1 MTDLKPLKDKTAI
14 VTGASRGIGMAIA
27 EGFAKAGASV
37 SIAARNK
44 EDLSSV
50 ETHIKKFNSN
60 VIAFQTDVS
69 QSEDVDALVN
79 NTLKSFGQIDILV
92 NNAGVYKELALVP
105 FPDQTL
111 TPPSVM
117 RSSNKRMT
125 DDEFRQIID
134 TNIGGVFYGCR
145 AVAPSMMDQRYGKII
160 NLSSIAATKAS
171 TLQAVYATSKTA
183 VNMLTSSLALEW
195 AEYGIRV
202 NSIAPGMYETSMT
215 SRAWDDPKRKQRN
228 LKRIPLSQPGDMD
241 GLVALAIFLASP
253 ESDYITG
260 QTIYID
266 GGLSAL

>member
-69 QSEDVDALVN
+69 RSEDVDALVN

-117 RSSNKRMT
+117 RSSSKRMT

-215 SRAWDDPKRKQRN
+215 SRAWDDPKRRQRN
-228 LKRIPLSQPGDMD
+228 LKHIPLSQPGDMD

>member
-1 MTDLKPLKDKTAI
+1 MTDPKPLKDKIAI

-37 SIAARNK
+37 SLAARNK
-44 EDLSSV
+44 EDLSFA
-50 ETHIKKFNSN
+50 ETHLKKFNPN

-79 NTLKSFGQIDILV
+79 NTLKSFGSIDIMV

-111 TPPSVM
+111 TPPSVT

-145 AVAPSMMDQRYGKII
+145 AVAPIMMDQRYGKII
-160 NLSSIAATKAS
+160 NLSSIAATKTS
-171 TLQAVYATSKTA
+171 TLQAVYASSKTA

-195 AEYGIRV
+195 AGYGIRV
-202 NSIAPGMYETSMT
+202 NSIAPGMYDTSMT
-215 SRAWDDPKRKQRN
+215 SRAWDDPERKQLN
-228 LKRIPLSQPGDMD
+228 LKSIPLSQPGDMD

-266 GGLSAL
+266 GGLSA

>member
-44 EDLSSV
+44 EDLSFA

-215 SRAWDDPKRKQRN
+215 SRAWDDPTRKQRN

>member
-183 VNMLTSSLALEW
+183 VNMLTSALALEW

-215 SRAWDDPKRKQRN
+215 SRAWDDPTRKQRN

>member
-1 MTDLKPLKDKTAI
+1 MTDLKSLKDKTAI

-27 EGFAKAGASV
+27 EGFAKVGASV

-44 EDLSSV
+44 DELSSV
-50 ETHIKKFNSN
+50 ETHLKKFNSN

-69 QSEDVDALVN
+69 QSEEVDALVS

-92 NNAGVYKELALVP
+92 NNAGLYKELALVP
-105 FPDQTL
+105 FPDRTL

-117 RSSNKRMT
+117 RSSKKRMT

-160 NLSSIAATKAS
+160 NVSSIAATKAS
-171 TLQAVYATSKTA
+171 TLQAVYASSKTA
-183 VNMLTSSLALEW
+183 VNMLTSCLALEW

-215 SRAWDDPKRKQRN
+215 SRDWDDPKRKQLN
-228 LKRIPLSQPGDMD
+228 LERIPLSQPGDMD

-266 GGLSAL
+266 GGLSA

>member
-44 EDLSSV
+44 RDLSSV
-50 ETHIKKFNSN
+50 ETHIKKFNPN

-117 RSSNKRMT
+117 RSSSKRMT

-183 VNMLTSSLALEW
+183 VNMLTSALALEW

>member
-44 EDLSSV
+44 GDLSSV

-69 QSEDVDALVN
+69 QSEDVDALIN

-117 RSSNKRMT
+117 RSSSKRMT

-134 TNIGGVFYGCR
+134 TNIAGVFYGCR

-183 VNMLTSSLALEW
+183 VNMLTSALALEW

>member
-1 MTDLKPLKDKTAI
+1 MTDPKPLKDKIAI
-14 VTGASRGIGMAIA
+14 VTGSSRGIGMAIA

-37 SIAARNK
+37 SLAARNK
-44 EDLSSV
+44 EDLSFV
-50 ETHIKKFNSN
+50 ETHLKKFNPN

-79 NTLKSFGQIDILV
+79 NTLKSFGSIDIMV

-111 TPPSVM
+111 TPPSVT

-125 DDEFRQIID
+125 DDEFRQIVD

-145 AVAPSMMDQRYGKII
+145 AVAPIMMDQRYGKII
-160 NLSSIAATKAS
+160 NLSSIAATKTS
-171 TLQAVYATSKTA
+171 TLQAVYASSKAA

-202 NSIAPGMYETSMT
+202 NSIAPGLYETSMT
-215 SRAWDDPKRKQRN
+215 SKAWEDPKRKELN
-228 LKRIPLSQPGDMD
+228 LESIPLSRPGDMD
-241 GLVALAIFLASP
+241 GLVALAIFLATP
-253 ESDYITG
+253 KSDYITG
-260 QTIYID
+260 QTINID
-266 GGLSAL
+266 GGLSA

>member
-14 VTGASRGIGMAIA
+14 VTGAGRGIGMAIA
-27 EGFAKAGASV
+27 EGFAKAGANV
-37 SIAARNK
+37 SIAARSK

-50 ETHIKKFNSN
+50 ETQIKKFNSN
-60 VIAFQTDVS
+60 VVAFQTDVS

-79 NTLKSFGQIDILV
+79 NTLKSFGRIDILV

-111 TPPSVM
+111 TPPSVT
-117 RSSNKRMT
+117 RSSNERMT
-125 DDEFRQIID
+125 DDEFKQIID

-145 AVAPSMMDQRYGKII
+145 SVAPSMMDQKYGKII
-160 NLSSIAATKAS
+160 NISSIAASKAS
-171 TLQAVYATSKTA
+171 TLQGVYAASKTA

-195 AEYGIRV
+195 ADYGIRV
-202 NSIAPGMYETSMT
+202 NSIAPGIYETSMT
-215 SRAWDDPKRKQRN
+215 SRAWGDPKRKQAM
-228 LKRIPLSQPGDMD
+228 LGRIPLSEPGDMD

-253 ESDYITG
+253 KSDYITG

-266 GGLSAL
+266 GGLSA

>member
-44 EDLSSV
+44 RDLSSV
-50 ETHIKKFNSN
+50 ETHIKKFNPN

-69 QSEDVDALVN
+69 QSEDVDALIN

-117 RSSNKRMT
+117 RSSSKRMT

-183 VNMLTSSLALEW
+183 VNMLTSALALEW

>member
-14 VTGASRGIGMAIA
+14 VTGAGRGIGMAIA
-27 EGFAKAGASV
+27 EGFAKAGANV
-37 SIAARNK
+37 SIAARSK

-50 ETHIKKFNSN
+50 ETQIKKFNSN
-60 VIAFQTDVS
+60 VVAFQTDVS

-79 NTLKSFGQIDILV
+79 NTLKSFGQIDIMV

-105 FPDQTL
+105 FPDQIL
-111 TPPSVM
+111 TPPSVT
-117 RSSNKRMT
+117 RSSNERMT

-145 AVAPSMMDQRYGKII
+145 AVAPSMIDQKYGKII
-160 NLSSIAATKAS
+160 NISSIAASKAS
-171 TLQAVYATSKTA
+171 TLQGVYAASKTA

-195 AEYGIRV
+195 ADYGIRV
-202 NSIAPGMYETSMT
+202 NSIAPGMYKTSMT
-215 SRAWDDPKRKQRN
+215 SRAWDDPKRKQMM
-228 LKRIPLSQPGDMD
+228 LGRIPLSEPGDMN
-241 GLVALAIFLASP
+241 GLVALGIFLASK

-266 GGLSAL
+266 GGLSA

>member
-44 EDLSSV
+44 EDLSFA

-117 RSSNKRMT
+117 RSSSKRMT

-183 VNMLTSSLALEW
+183 VNMLTSALALEW

>member
-1 MTDLKPLKDKTAI
+1 MTDLKSLKDKTAI

-27 EGFAKAGASV
+27 EGFAQAGANV

-44 EDLSSV
+44 RDLSSV
-50 ETHIKKFNSN
+50 ETHIKKFNPN

-117 RSSNKRMT
+117 RSSSKRMT

-183 VNMLTSSLALEW
+183 VNMLTSALALEW